1 MIMNNSKDKLAQAQR
16 LVALRH
22 SKGLTAAQ
30 LAQAMTEAG
39 AKVSR
44 GAISNWERGTNG
56 IVSSKL
62 PTLAR
67 ILGCSE
73 GYLLRGDIN
82 TDTSA
87 NVDNTTPNSKGSHAI
102 QEDNKQAIMKKT
114 DDNTDKS
121 QEAHKKDIS
130 QNVTLAV
137 PTETHPTKQQDESQA
152 TQVTADSHINSPNK
166 AKDGKTMS
174 ELKKSDKLQN
184 VCYDIRGPLLKA
196 ANKMEAEGQRILKL
210 NVGNPAPFGFDAPH
224 EILRDVAMN
233 LPDAIGYSDSQ
244 GVFSAR
250 KAVLQ
255 YYQAKGLLS
264 AVDVRDVYLGNGVSE
279 LIVMTMQAL
288 MSDGDEVLIPMP
300 DYPLWTAAANL
311 AGGTAVHY
319 RCNEEDN
326 WHPDIEDIKSKITSK
341 TKGIVIINPN
351 NPTGALYTDELLEQ
365 IIEVAIQHDLV
376 IMADEIYDRVLYD
389 DMTHTPMSTLT
400 DQVLILSYSGLSKSH
415 RIAGFR
421 AGWMMVSGKKQHA
434 TDFIEGLDMLASMRL
449 CSNVP
454 GQYAIQTA
462 MGGYQS
468 MKELTS
474 TKGRLFKQR
483 ELTISRLNAIPG
495 ISCTMPQGAFY
506 CFPKMDPAIYPVEND
521 MEFMMDLLVA
531 EKVLMVQGTGFN
543 WDAPDHF
550 RVVFLPNLD
559 ELENAMDRLDRFFAK
574 KRKQYG
580 TDKIKDAQVKDTQAS
595 KPETLEA

>member
-1 MIMNNSKDKLAQAQR
+1 MADSEFSQAPQSTQAER
-16 LVALRH
+16 LVQLRRD
-22 SKGLTAAQ
+22 KGMTAEQ
-30 LAQAMTEAG
+30 LAQAMTAAG

-73 GYLLRGDIN
+73 GYLLRGDLQNDMDSVANSNQSIN
-82 TDTSA
+82 SY
-87 NVDNTTPNSKGSHAI
+87 NTTNNHNKNETPRQQSVTHTSTANLQPNP
-102 QEDNKQAIMKKT
+102 
-114 DDNTDKS
+114 
-121 QEAHKKDIS
+121 IS
-130 QNVTLAV
+130 GHSMN
-137 PTETHPTKQQDESQA
+137 P
-152 TQVTADSHINSPNK
+152 I
-166 AKDGKTMS
+166 
-174 ELKKSDKLQN
+174 KKSDKLQN
-184 VCYDIRGPLLKA
+184 VCYDIRGPLLQT
-196 ANKMEAEGQRILKL
+196 ANKMEAEGKRILKL
-210 NVGNPAPFGFDAPH
+210 NIGNPAPFGLEAPH

-233 LPDAIGYSDSQ
+233 LPEATGYSDSQ
-244 GVFSAR
+244 GIFAAR

-255 YYQAKGLLS
+255 YYQSKGLLS

-288 MSDGDEVLIPMP
+288 MNDGDEVLVPMP

-319 RCNEEDN
+319 RCNEDDN

-341 TKGIVIINPN
+341 TKGIVVINPN
-351 NPTGALYTDELLEQ
+351 NPTGALYSDEVLLQ
-365 IIEVAIQHDLV
+365 IIDVAKEHDLI
-376 IMADEIYDRVLYD
+376 IMADEIYDRILYD

-400 DQVLILSYSGLSKSH
+400 DDVLVLSYNGLSKSH

-421 AGWMMVSGKKQHA
+421 AGWMMVSGKKDHA
-434 TDFIEGLDMLASMRL
+434 ADFIEGLDMLASMRL
-449 CSNVP
+449 CSNVQ

-474 TKGRLFKQR
+474 KSGRLSKQR
-483 ELTISRLNAIPG
+483 ELAVSRLNAIKG

-506 CFPKMDPAIYPVEND
+506 CFPKMDPEVYPIKDD
-521 MEFMMDLLVA
+521 MQFMMDLLI
-531 EKVLMVQGTGFN
+531 EENVLMVQGTGFN

-550 RVVFLPNLD
+550 RLVFLPNLHD
-559 ELENAMDRLDRFFAK
+559 LEDAMDRLDRFFAK
-574 KRKQYG
+574 KRKQFG
-580 TDKIKDAQVKDTQAS
+580 T
-595 KPETLEA
+595 E

>member
-1 MIMNNSKDKLAQAQR
+1 MSDTKDKLTQAER
-16 LVALRH
+16 LVQLRRD
-22 SKGLTAAQ
+22 KGLTAEQ
-30 LAQAMTEAG
+30 LAKAMTEAG

-73 GYLLRGDIN
+73 GYLLRGDLKNDDKNQDAIN
-82 TDTSA
+82 NDRPASPSDTQASHHSSYNSQEKTVSKQA
-87 NVDNTTPNSKGSHAI
+87 NSAI
-102 QEDNKQAIMKKT
+102 QST
-114 DDNTDKS
+114 D
-121 QEAHKKDIS
+121 
-130 QNVTLAV
+130 
-137 PTETHPTKQQDESQA
+137 QQ
-152 TQVTADSHINSPNK
+152 ADSKNK
-166 AKDGKTMS
+166 ITTGSNTMTS
-174 ELKKSDKLQN
+174 LKKSTKLQN
-184 VCYDIRGPLLKA
+184 VCYDIRGPLLQTA
-196 ANKMEAEGQRILKL
+196 TKMEAEGQRILKL
-210 NVGNPAPFGFDAPH
+210 NIGNPAPFGLSAPH

-233 LPDAIGYSDSQ
+233 LPEATGYSDSQ
-244 GVFSAR
+244 GIFSAR

-255 YYQAKGLLS
+255 YYQSKGLLS

-288 MSDGDEVLIPMP
+288 MNDGDEVLIPMP
-300 DYPLWTAAANL
+300 DYPLWTAATNL

-341 TKGIVIINPN
+341 TKGIVVINPN
-351 NPTGALYTDELLEQ
+351 NPTGALYSDEVLKQ
-365 IIEVAIQHDLV
+365 IIEVAIEHDLV

-389 DMTHTPMSTLT
+389 DMVHTPMSTLS
-400 DQVLILSYSGLSKSH
+400 DEVLILSYNGLSKSH

-434 TDFIEGLDMLASMRL
+434 SDFIEGLDMLASMRL
-449 CSNVP
+449 CSNVT

-474 TKGRLFKQR
+474 EKGRLHKQR
-483 ELTISRLNAIPG
+483 EMAVSRLNAIKG

-506 CFPKMDPAIYPVEND
+506 CFPKMDPAVYPIEDD
-521 MEFMMDLLVA
+521 MQFMMELLLE

-550 RVVFLPNLD
+550 RVVFLPNLHD
-559 ELENAMDRLDRFFAK
+559 LEDAMDRLDRFFAK
-574 KRKQYG
+574 KRQQFG
-580 TDKIKDAQVKDTQAS
+580 TA
-595 KPETLEA
+595 

>member
-1 MIMNNSKDKLAQAQR
+1 MADSEFPKTPQNTQAER
-16 LVALRH
+16 LVQLRRD
-22 SKGLTAAQ
+22 KGMTAEQ
-30 LAQAMTEAG
+30 LAQAMTAAG

-73 GYLLRGDIN
+73 GYLLRGDLQNEIDSVANSNQSIN
-82 TDTSA
+82 SY
-87 NVDNTTPNSKGSHAI
+87 NTTNTHNKNETPTPQSVAPTSTANSQPNP
-102 QEDNKQAIMKKT
+102 
-114 DDNTDKS
+114 
-121 QEAHKKDIS
+121 IS
-130 QNVTLAV
+130 GHSMNL
-137 PTETHPTKQQDESQA
+137 
-152 TQVTADSHINSPNK
+152 I
-166 AKDGKTMS
+166 
-174 ELKKSDKLQN
+174 KKSDKLQN
-184 VCYDIRGPLLKA
+184 VCYDIRGPLLQT
-196 ANKMEAEGQRILKL
+196 ANKMEAEGKRILKL
-210 NVGNPAPFGFDAPH
+210 NIGNPAPFGLEAPH

-233 LPDAIGYSDSQ
+233 LPEATGYSDSQ
-244 GVFSAR
+244 GIFAAR

-255 YYQAKGLLS
+255 YYQSKGLLS

-288 MSDGDEVLIPMP
+288 MNDGDEVLVPMP

-319 RCNEEDN
+319 RCNEDDN
-326 WHPDIEDIKSKITSK
+326 WHPDIEDIKAKITPK
-341 TKGIVIINPN
+341 TKGIVVINPN
-351 NPTGALYTDELLEQ
+351 NPTGALYSDEVLLQ
-365 IIEVAIQHDLV
+365 IIEVAKEHDLI
-376 IMADEIYDRVLYD
+376 IMADEIYDRILYD

-400 DQVLILSYSGLSKSH
+400 DEVLVLSYNGLSKSH

-421 AGWMMVSGKKQHA
+421 AGWMMVSGKKDHA
-434 TDFIEGLDMLASMRL
+434 ADFIEGLDMLASMRL
-449 CSNVP
+449 CSNVQ

-474 TKGRLFKQR
+474 KTGRLSKQR
-483 ELTISRLNAIPG
+483 EMAVSRLNAIKG

-506 CFPKMDPAIYPVEND
+506 CFPKMDPEVYPIEDD
-521 MEFMMDLLVA
+521 MAFMMDLLI
-531 EKVLMVQGTGFN
+531 EENVLMVQGTGFN

-550 RVVFLPNLD
+550 RLVFLPNLHD
-559 ELENAMDRLDRFFAK
+559 LEDAMDRLDRFFAK
-574 KRKQYG
+574 KRKQFG
-580 TDKIKDAQVKDTQAS
+580 T
-595 KPETLEA
+595 E

>member
-1 MIMNNSKDKLAQAQR
+1 MIADDKSKDTQAER
-16 LVALRH
+16 LVQLRRD
-22 SKGLTAAQ
+22 KGMTAEQ
-30 LAQAMTEAG
+30 LAQAMTAAG
-39 AKVSR
+39 EKVSR

-73 GYLLRGDIN
+73 GYLLRGDLQSDIN
-82 TDTSA
+82 NDVDSSNLMQSNNKKIEDAASSRTQAHSDTQLHTHQSQIGTPP
-87 NVDNTTPNSKGSHAI
+87 TTPVNPQNNLMSGQS
-102 QEDNKQAIMKKT
+102 M
-114 DDNTDKS
+114 NT
-121 QEAHKKDIS
+121 I
-130 QNVTLAV
+130 
-137 PTETHPTKQQDESQA
+137 
-152 TQVTADSHINSPNK
+152 
-166 AKDGKTMS
+166 
-174 ELKKSDKLQN
+174 KKSDKLQN
-184 VCYDIRGPLLKA
+184 VCYDIRGPLLKT
-196 ANKMEAEGQRILKL
+196 ANKMEAEGQRIIKL
-210 NVGNPAPFGFDAPH
+210 NIGNPAPFGFEAPH

-233 LPDAIGYSDSQ
+233 LPAATGYSDSQ
-244 GVFSAR
+244 GIFSAR

-255 YYQAKGLLS
+255 YYQSKGLLS

-288 MSDGDEVLIPMP
+288 MNDGDEVLIPMP

-319 RCNEEDN
+319 RCNEDDN
-326 WHPDIEDIKSKITSK
+326 WHPDIEDIRSKITSK
-341 TKGIVIINPN
+341 TKGIVVINPN
-351 NPTGALYTDELLEQ
+351 NPTGALYSDDLLKQ
-365 IIEVAIQHDLV
+365 IIEVAIEHDLI

-389 DMTHTPMSTLT
+389 DMQHTPMSTLS
-400 DQVLILSYSGLSKSH
+400 DDVLILSYNGLSKSH

-421 AGWMMVSGKKQHA
+421 AGWMMVSGRKQHA

-474 TKGRLFKQR
+474 ERGRLFKQR
-483 ELTISRLNAIPG
+483 ELAISRLNAIPG

-506 CFPKMDPAIYPVEND
+506 CFPKMDPAVYPIKDD
-521 MEFMMDLLVA
+521 MQFMMELLLE
-531 EKVLMVQGTGFN
+531 EKVLVVQGTGFN

-550 RVVFLPNLD
+550 RVVFLPNLHD
-559 ELENAMDRLDRFFAK
+559 LEDALDRLDRFFAK
-574 KRKQYG
+574 KRQQFG
-580 TDKIKDAQVKDTQAS
+580 TN
-595 KPETLEA
+595 